1 MTSTKAHDPVA
12 AAKAL
17 APQIRAARDEMQSRC
32 RLPRPLAEVMA
43 RAGLF
48 QLYAPS
54 AIGGP
59 ETDPLT
65 AFRAVEELSKVDGSV
80 GWCSFVASAVS
91 IYAGWMPAE
100 LGRELFGQ
108 PLDIR
113 VAGSFR
119 PTGQAQA
126 VDGGYKIGGRWNYMS
141 GVDHANWLFLNCNI
155 MDGDC
160 SVPMPVLDAEGIP
173 VTRMM
178 IVPADDGVIEET
190 WSTLGM
196 RGTGSN
202 DLVIEETFVPEE
214 RSYLLYGPSPLE
226 GPHYDPRTVTV
237 TSWALVAANALGMA
251 RGAMD
256 AFVRLATESGSTAS
270 PTLLR
275 DRAPV
280 QTTTGEAEAIISGAR
295 AYVLDA
301 VGAVWEAACQCLR
314 PRTAGFASEAGNHPR
329 HAGVGAGREPA
340 VLCGGHQRRPRTQR
354 SGTLLPGRPHRRAAH
369 SRPALQLRVRRSG
382 ASGAN
387 AGRARMVARRK
398 GRFPFTIT
406 LSEAKGLVVRRR
418 LGLEAEPY
426 YYVEQRD
433 SSADASE

>member
-32 RLPRPLAEVMA
+32 RLPGPLAEAMA

-65 AFRAVEELSKVDGSV
+65 AFRAVEELSRVDGSV

-91 IYAGWMPAE
+91 IYAGWLPAE

-108 PLDIR
+108 PLNIR

-126 VDGGYKIGGRWNYMS
+126 VDGGYKVGGRWNYMS

-155 MDGDC
+155 MDGDG
-160 SVPMPVLDAEGIP
+160 SVPMPALDAQGLP

-178 IVPADDGVIEET
+178 IVPADAGVIEET

-214 RSYLLYGPSPLE
+214 RTYLLYGPSPLE

-256 AFVRLATESGSTAS
+256 TFVRLATESGSTAS

-275 DRAPV
+275 DRTPI

-301 VGAVWEAACQCLR
+301 VGAVWEAACRGVSDPGPQVLQAR
-314 PRTAGFASEAGNHPR
+314 LAITHAMRESVRAVDLLFYAAGTNAIHEHNDLELFFRDVHTAGQHIAALHSNFEY
-329 HAGVGAGREPA
+329 
-340 VLCGGHQRRPRTQR
+340 GGQ
-354 SGTLLPGRPHRRAAH
+354 
-369 SRPALQLRVRRSG
+369 AL
-382 ASGAN
+382 
-387 AGRARMVARRK
+387 
-398 GRFPFTIT
+398 
-406 LSEAKGLVVRRR
+406 
-418 LGLEAEPY
+418 LGLTPGAPGW
-426 YYVEQRD
+426 
-433 SSADASE
+433 